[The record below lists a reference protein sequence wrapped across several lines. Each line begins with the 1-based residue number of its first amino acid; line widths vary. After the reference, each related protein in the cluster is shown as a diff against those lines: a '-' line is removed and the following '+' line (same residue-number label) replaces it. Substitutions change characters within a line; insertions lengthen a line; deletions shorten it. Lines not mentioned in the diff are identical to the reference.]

1 MENQHRQILPKT
13 GDEAGFRKLIDDYRP
28 LVFRTAARFLT
39 NPDDC
44 SDLTQEV
51 FIEVWR
57 SADRFRGDS
66 SIATWLYRITVNK
79 AINHLRREKR
89 KNWLVNLRNLGSTPE
104 PGTRKNETAG
114 RLIQSDDARL
124 ISKALADLP
133 ENQRIAFVLSKS
145 ENLSQ
150 KAIAEVMSLSESAVE
165 SLLHRAKTNLRKKLR
180 NYYSD

>member
-1 MENQHRQILPKT
+1 MDNQHRHELPKT
-13 GDEAGFRKLIDDYRP
+13 GDEPAFRKLIDDYRP
-28 LVFRTAARFLT
+28 LVYRTAARFLS

-57 SADRFRGDS
+57 SSSRFRGES

-89 KNWLVNLRNLGSTPE
+89 KNWLTGFRNFGSPPE
-104 PGTRKNETAG
+104 PGTRSDEAAS
-114 RLIQSDDARL
+114 RLIQRDDARL
-124 ISKALADLP
+124 ISEALSRLP
-133 ENQRIAFVLSKS
+133 ENQRIAFVLSQS
-145 ENLSQ
+145 ERLSQ
-150 KAIAEVMSLSESAVE
+150 KAISEVMGLSESAVE
-165 SLLHRAKTNLRKKLR
+165 SLIHRARTNLRKRLR